1 MQSSDIESIDMR
13 VSDKW
18 GKTKAFA
25 SITFAN
31 GLRISGWKVLEGAKG
46 LFVGSPSIQRKD
58 KESGEMKWENIC
70 YIEDEDNR
78 RSFQEI
84 VLAKYQEEREN
95 ARSFRGK
102 SKSQDEPDP
111 DNNYS
116 KAPRK
121 TNGEV
126 AGNESEWWQGKM

>member
-1 MQSSDIESIDMR
+1 MQPSDIESIEMR

-18 GKTKAFA
+18 GKTKAFV
-25 SITFAN
+25 SITFAT
-31 GLRISGWKVLEGAKG
+31 GLKISGWKILEGAKG

-84 VLAKYQEEREN
+84 ILAKYQEEREN
-95 ARSFRGK
+95 ARSFRK
-102 SKSQDEPDP
+102 SKKDEDPEESTKHPAKAQPD
-111 DNNYS
+111 
-116 KAPRK
+116 
-121 TNGEV
+121 
-126 AGNESEWWQGKM
+126 ESEWWQGKM